1 MSALEREDWLYLTP
15 KDILHV
21 WKYEDR
27 PAAARQIVLFPID
40 FNQLAEAE
48 AASQRGET
56 NVRIVGA
63 KVTLNG
69 SAAAIWEM
77 CDGTHT
83 IAEMAQ
89 SLAQRYRVSCEQVQ
103 ADIRRLLQRL
113 EPYNVLELDWSPL

>member
-1 MSALEREDWLYLTP
+1 MSVLERDDWLFLTP

-21 WKYEDR
+21 WKYEDQ
-27 PAAARQIVLFPID
+27 PEAARHIVLFPID
-40 FNQLAEAE
+40 FNQLADAE

-69 SAAAIWEM
+69 SAAAIWEL

-89 SLAQRYRVSCEQVQ
+89 AVAQRYRISLEQAQ
-103 ADIRRLLQRL
+103 RDIRRLLHRL